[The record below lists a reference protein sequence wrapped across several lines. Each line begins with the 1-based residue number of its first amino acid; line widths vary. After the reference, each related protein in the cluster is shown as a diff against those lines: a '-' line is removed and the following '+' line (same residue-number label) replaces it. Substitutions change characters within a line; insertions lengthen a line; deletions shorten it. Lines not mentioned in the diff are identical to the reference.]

1 MHMNRLVIGYPGI
14 LTAVCDPTKNTLL
27 NTPELYLPQVNNL
40 RE

>member
-14 LTAVCDPTKNTLL
+14 LTAVCDPTKYSAKYT
-27 NTPELYLPQVNNL
+27 ELYLPQVNNL